1 MGVGVTDTS
10 EVIVEVTTMSID
22 IVEREGDNTVV
33 GNMEVGVGVTDT
45 SGVTV
50 EVLTMSVDTVE
61 IVDKEGDNTV
71 VGNMEDTVELEV
83 EESIEILVREGIRL
97 EILGVKVRIDPEIG
111 VETP

>member
-1 MGVGVTDTS
+1 MDKSGVV
-10 EVIVEVTTMSID
+10 VEEITMSVD
-22 IVEREGDNTVV
+22 TVEREGDNTVV

-50 EVLTMSVDTVE
+50 ELVITMSVDTVE

-71 VGNMEDTVELEV
+71 VGNKEDTVELEV
-83 EESIEILVREGIRL
+83 EESVEILVREGIGL
-97 EILGVKVRIDPEIG
+97 EILGVKVRIDPEMG